1 MTNLT
6 SFILDNM
13 PLGGVSVGQFLD
25 FFESAPCLREI
36 QLISATPTSGAQDGR
51 LVSLACL
58 MELSLE
64 FFSH

>member
-6 SFILDNM
+6 SFIPDNM

-25 FFESAPCLREI
+25 LFESAPRLREI

-58 MELSLE
+58 TELSLE